1 MAQADGYVY
10 IDTKLD
16 QSELNSGLGKMKS
29 VVTAG
34 VAAMVASMGALS
46 VAVINV
52 GSEYEDAAAKV
63 STLVDENVNSMD
75 KISENILAV
84 SSRTGQAASELAEA
98 TYQALSAGIKGTEDE
113 ITGFVEQSAKLA
125 KAGFTSTASAV
136 DIVTTAINGYG
147 MTVDDAEGITNQLI
161 MTQNLGKTTVDELSA
176 TLGRVIPTASAFSVS
191 LGNVNTAMAIMTA
204 SGINTAESSTYL
216 KSMLNELGDTG
227 SDVAGIL
234 LEKTGKSFTELM
246 DEGKSLGDVMAIL
259 GESVDNDSTAFANL
273 WSSAEAGTGALT
285 ILNGGSEKYNDTLNQ
300 IENSTT
306 AVDDAYKKVTDTF
319 SEKSKKVQESLK
331 NVGIDAYNK
340 FEKPLKGAMDSAQ
353 DAVNELSKEM
363 SNGKLGKSV
372 DTIADGFADLVKII
386 IDLAKKT
393 IPLLVNGFALIIDN
407 ADKITIALSAVG
419 SAMLAYKT
427 YTNVIQPVTKAWQ
440 AATIAL
446 QAHEAANRLT
456 MVASAGTAGGMTL
469 MQTAV
474 GVLTG
479 KITLAT
485 AAQGALNSVMAI
497 SPAGAF
503 AIAVGAVTAGIA
515 ALAISMGDSKE
526 EIDENVEATN
536 KLIESQKELNDE
548 LKQSKEA
555 REEVNAKAEEQVAT
569 ADVLMKKIDDL
580 ANKENKSNA
589 EKEIM
594 ASLVEELNGVMPD
607 LNLQYDKEK
616 DALNMS
622 TDAIKAN
629 IEAQKDLILA
639 KAAQENLAAIAQ
651 DIAKAEI
658 ENAKLVEQHTENE
671 KALTKAKK
679 NTTDA
684 MKKWQDAGGEF
695 SGELYQQWL
704 EASRIEGN
712 LQSAYNDSLGALEK
726 NEKTLKRLN
735 GEYDK
740 TSKYAENML
749 DKGEMQKKL
758 NALTEQAKAQGI
770 DIPKAVSDGI
780 TEGNYAIP
788 VSIEEMNA
796 LISFQSL
803 RDKAKEA
810 GVGLPESISEGIKSG
825 ELSPSEAV
833 AQMNSLVSFSDLL
846 LNSELSGQKVPNIVK
861 EQIINGQLSPQQAIE
876 VMQSWV
882 NFNDM
887 LTKAGLAGD
896 AIPADIKQAI
906 LEGKMS
912 PAEAIAELNR
922 LVNEELDKQPPKSKE
937 KGKTVG
943 DGYTSGI
950 SEKDISAKAA
960 GVLLATNAK
969 AGMDSG
975 DWASSGRNAGQGLAR
990 GMQEYGV
997 LNGVKTA
1004 GATLANY
1011 ALAGLRSAAGEH
1023 SPWKTTQKS
1032 GEFAAEGLAL
1042 GIENNT
1048 DQAVNAMENLTDDLI
1063 DASDF
1068 QVKGPYDDL
1077 IKSFDPAF
1085 VTEQLDKID
1094 AAIRASQAEY
1104 AMVANIAV
1112 QHEMAK
1118 IAQQNAF
1125 TDKIFK
1131 AALDGKIEV
1140 HVDLNARE
1148 VGIALA
1154 PIIAEELAFK

>member
-16 QSELNSGLGKMKS
+16 QSELNSGFGKMKS

-285 ILNGGSEKYNDTLNQ
+285 ILNGGTEKYNDTLNQ
-300 IENSTT
+300 IENSTA

-372 DTIADGFADLVKII
+372 DTIADGFADLVKIAI
-386 IDLAKKT
+386 NLAKNT
-393 IPLLVNGFALIIDN
+393 IPVLVNGFALVIDN
-407 ADKITIALSAVG
+407 GDKVAIALTAIGAATLYYKNQTLLANTVEQASIGLKTAG
-419 SAMLAYKT
+419 AAATLAYET
-427 YTNVIQPVTKAWQ
+427 IQAVLGGTLTATAGAHELLNIVMAASPVG
-440 AATIAL
+440 AATL
-446 QAHEAANRLT
+446 
-456 MVASAGTAGGMTL
+456 
-469 MQTAV
+469 
-474 GVLTG
+474 
-479 KITLAT
+479 
-485 AAQGALNSVMAI
+485 
-497 SPAGAF
+497 
-503 AIAVGAVTAGIA
+503 AVGALAAGLA
-515 ALAISMGDSKE
+515 ALVICVGDNTSAFEENGEAIKEAKTSYDELNESKQEMLNQSLGEVENYQKLKKELDFLVDANGRVKEGYEARAEYIITTLNEAFGTEMKMVDGVIDKYDEASNQMNTYIEKMKASAILEAQAEAMKQAE
-526 EIDENVEATN
+526 ELYKTNQQTLQSINEEQLQYQEDYDARLKELKDRGLSEEQIRQDASLAFSEAMITTTQTQKDN
-536 KLIESQKELNDE
+536 LMLLQEGILTDKATYYNNLELMQEGSLESLKLINTSEIAEYDEQGNRIETSLNDRATQE
-548 LKQSKEA
+548 LLNIQTLQETIKNTKDESHKKQLQ
-555 REEVNAKAEEQVAT
+555 RE
-569 ADVLMKKIDDL
+569 
-580 ANKENKSNA
+580 
-589 EKEIM
+589 
-594 ASLVEELNGVMPD
+594 VEM
-607 LNLQYDKEK
+607 
-616 DALNMS
+616 
-622 TDAIKAN
+622 
-629 IEAQKDLILA
+629 
-639 KAAQENLAAIAQ
+639 AQENLAQIQSDLASQVDAVKGATPEQQQQYTLLSVARLEALKSQSDKYFGVSEKEMDDLLKGLNSKDKKVRKDAEDKAQKMLDGLKSKDDEYSKVGANVIAGITGGVNGSSGGFYSTMSNIATGALNTFKNILGIKSPSRKFAELSKFIPEG
-651 DIAKAEI
+651 IAKGI
-658 ENAKLVEQHTENE
+658 NDNE
-671 KALTKAKK
+671 DKALT
-679 NTTDA
+679 
-684 MKKWQDAGGEF
+684 
-695 SGELYQQWL
+695 
-704 EASRIEGN
+704 
-712 LQSAYNDSLGALEK
+712 
-726 NEKTLKRLN
+726 
-735 GEYDK
+735 
-740 TSKYAENML
+740 
-749 DKGEMQKKL
+749 
-758 NALTEQAKAQGI
+758 
-770 DIPKAVSDGI
+770 
-780 TEGNYAIP
+780 
-788 VSIEEMNA
+788 
-796 LISFQSL
+796 
-803 RDKAKEA
+803 
-810 GVGLPESISEGIKSG
+810 
-825 ELSPSEAV
+825 
-833 AQMNSLVSFSDLL
+833 
-846 LNSELSGQKVPNIVK
+846 
-861 EQIINGQLSPQQAIE
+861 AIE
-876 VMQSWV
+876 
-882 NFNDM
+882 DM
-887 LTKAGLAGD
+887 
-896 AIPADIKQAI
+896 
-906 LEGKMS
+906 S
-912 PAEAIAELNR
+912 
-922 LVNEELDKQPPKSKE
+922 
-937 KGKTVG
+937 
-943 DGYTSGI
+943 
-950 SEKDISAKAA
+950 
-960 GVLLATNAK
+960 
-969 AGMDSG
+969 
-975 DWASSGRNAGQGLAR
+975 
-990 GMQEYGV
+990 
-997 LNGVKTA
+997 
-1004 GATLANY
+1004 
-1011 ALAGLRSAAGEH
+1011 
-1023 SPWKTTQKS
+1023 
-1032 GEFAAEGLAL
+1032 
-1042 GIENNT
+1042 
-1048 DQAVNAMENLTDDLI
+1048 DDLV

-1077 IKSFDPAF
+1077 INSFDPAF

-1094 AAIRASQAEY
+1094 SAIRASQAEY
-1104 AMVANIAV
+1104 AMVANVAV

-1140 HVDLNARE
+1140 HVNIDGRE
-1148 VGIALA
+1148 AGIALA

>member
-1 MAQADGYVY
+1 
-10 IDTKLD
+10 
-16 QSELNSGLGKMKS
+16 
-29 VVTAG
+29 
-34 VAAMVASMGALS
+34 
-46 VAVINV
+46 
-52 GSEYEDAAAKV
+52 
-63 STLVDENVNSMD
+63 
-75 KISENILAV
+75 
-84 SSRTGQAASELAEA
+84 
-98 TYQALSAGIKGTEDE
+98 
-113 ITGFVEQSAKLA
+113 
-125 KAGFTSTASAV
+125 
-136 DIVTTAINGYG
+136 
-147 MTVDDAEGITNQLI
+147 
-161 MTQNLGKTTVDELSA
+161 
-176 TLGRVIPTASAFSVS
+176 
-191 LGNVNTAMAIMTA
+191 MAIMTA

-372 DTIADGFADLVKII
+372 DTIADGFADLMKIV

-393 IPLLVNGFALIIDN
+393 IPVLVNGFALIIDN
-407 ADKITIALSAVG
+407 ADKITIALSTVG

-427 YTNVIQPVTKAWQ
+427 YTTVIQPVTKAWQ

-485 AAQGALNSVMAI
+485 VAQGALNSVMAI

-503 AIAVGAVTAGIA
+503 AIAIGAVTAGIA
-515 ALAISMGDSKE
+515 ALAICMGDSTNAHKE
-526 EIDENVEATN
+526 NMEAIQSEIDSYEELKHQQDEQLATN
-536 KLIESQKELNDE
+536 LGEITNIQSLNNELQNLVDANGRVKEGYEARVNFIVGELNSA
-548 LKQSKEA
+548 L
-555 REEVNAKAEEQVAT
+555 
-569 ADVLMKKIDDL
+569 
-580 ANKENKSNA
+580 
-589 EKEIM
+589 
-594 ASLVEELNGVMPD
+594 G
-607 LNLQYDKEK
+607 LNLQLIDGEIQGYSDLETSIDDMIAKKKAEVILESQLPAYKEAVTNATNAQIEANKLEAEASEARMKQMSLEAELEAEYGKDWFDLAHAKNDMRVSDWGILADDTKKKEEEYTKQSELVNGYYETIAGYETNATLLASGNAEAYKQIQTDILAKKAETVQGQIEQIALEK
-616 DALNMS
+616 DAEQKHLEYLQGELATATTEEQRKALQAQVENSQNIIKSKEEEMNGLTS
-622 TDAIKAN
+622 TIVNKGPEYNKAT
-629 IEAQKDLILA
+629 K
-639 KAAQENLAAIAQ
+639 NLALQALNEFKGDTQKYFGVSEDKFQKVIDGLNSKDPEVRKKAEKSAKKML
-651 DIAKAEI
+651 DGIKSKDDEFSKAGANVLDGVINGSNSKVGNLYSTMANYGTSMLNSFKASLGIKSPSRKFAELSKFIPEGIAKGI
-658 ENAKLVEQHTENE
+658 NDNE
-671 KALTKAKK
+671 DKALT
-679 NTTDA
+679 
-684 MKKWQDAGGEF
+684 
-695 SGELYQQWL
+695 
-704 EASRIEGN
+704 
-712 LQSAYNDSLGALEK
+712 
-726 NEKTLKRLN
+726 
-735 GEYDK
+735 
-740 TSKYAENML
+740 
-749 DKGEMQKKL
+749 
-758 NALTEQAKAQGI
+758 
-770 DIPKAVSDGI
+770 
-780 TEGNYAIP
+780 
-788 VSIEEMNA
+788 
-796 LISFQSL
+796 
-803 RDKAKEA
+803 
-810 GVGLPESISEGIKSG
+810 
-825 ELSPSEAV
+825 
-833 AQMNSLVSFSDLL
+833 
-846 LNSELSGQKVPNIVK
+846 
-861 EQIINGQLSPQQAIE
+861 AIE
-876 VMQSWV
+876 
-882 NFNDM
+882 DM
-887 LTKAGLAGD
+887 
-896 AIPADIKQAI
+896 
-906 LEGKMS
+906 S
-912 PAEAIAELNR
+912 
-922 LVNEELDKQPPKSKE
+922 
-937 KGKTVG
+937 
-943 DGYTSGI
+943 
-950 SEKDISAKAA
+950 
-960 GVLLATNAK
+960 
-969 AGMDSG
+969 
-975 DWASSGRNAGQGLAR
+975 
-990 GMQEYGV
+990 
-997 LNGVKTA
+997 
-1004 GATLANY
+1004 
-1011 ALAGLRSAAGEH
+1011 
-1023 SPWKTTQKS
+1023 
-1032 GEFAAEGLAL
+1032 
-1042 GIENNT
+1042 
-1048 DQAVNAMENLTDDLI
+1048 DDLI